1 MSDFY
6 KNIAASIQEEQDDDN
21 KYLILAAEAP
31 TEKARKIL
39 TDIAAEEVR
48 HREFLKEILS
58 DGNYQGEKNV
68 ENTKQKEV

>member
-6 KNIAASIQEEQDDDN
+6 RNIAASIQEEQDDDN

-39 TDIAAEEVR
+39 TDIAAEEAR

-58 DGNYQGEKNV
+58 DGNYQGERNV

>member
-6 KNIAASIQEEQDDDN
+6 RNIAACVQEEQDGN
-21 KYLILAAEAP
+21 SKYLILAAEAP

-39 TDIAAEEVR
+39 TDMAAEEAR